1 MTCEG
6 CSREIG
12 DLKALKAHRKHCDA
26 YTAWSARAAAPIKHA
41 EPSSHTYEGRTLP
54 TMFG

>member
-6 CSREIG
+6 CDKEIG
-12 DLKALKAHRKHCDA
+12 DLKALKGHRKTCDA
-26 YTAWSARAAAPIKHA
+26 YKKWSARAASPVHSL
-41 EPSSHTYEGRTLP
+41 PPQSHTYEGRTLP

>member
-12 DLKALKAHRKHCDA
+12 DLKALKTHRKSCDA
-26 YTAWSARAAAPIKHA
+26 YASWSARAAAPIKHA
-41 EPSSHTYEGRTLP
+41 EPQSHTYEGRKIP
-54 TMFG
+54 TMFA